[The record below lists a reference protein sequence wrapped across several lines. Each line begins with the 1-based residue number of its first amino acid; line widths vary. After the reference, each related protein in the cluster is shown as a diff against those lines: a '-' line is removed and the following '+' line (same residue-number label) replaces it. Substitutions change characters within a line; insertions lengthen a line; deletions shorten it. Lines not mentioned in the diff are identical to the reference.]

1 MILPKLIRKIAGP
14 SIFHEN
20 FSLSIIGDKIA
31 LKIIVKHEVEP
42 IKMMLPR
49 SRAVPLKTCPITK
62 KNKPS
67 QIYHCLNLERPLD
80 S

>member
-1 MILPKLIRKIAGP
+1 MILPKLIRKIAVP

-20 FSLSIIGDKIA
+20 FSLSIIGEKIA
-31 LKIIVKHEVEP
+31 LKIIVKQEVEP
-42 IKMMLPR
+42 IKMMLP
-49 SRAVPLKTCPITK
+49 SPRAIPLKPCPTIK

-67 QIYHCLNLERPLD
+67 QIYHCFHLERPLD